1 MMRGT
6 PHKPLRRPIPGQA
19 PYGGDARHGRRGS
32 AMTILIADDDRGLV
46 LLLSK
51 HLLKRGFEVAGAYDA
66 MQASVTAI
74 RQPIDAVILDINMPA
89 GTGYEV
95 LKRMRSNPRSSL
107 IPVIVLSGSIQPS
120 EEQKVIAMGAD
131 AFLQKPVDL
140 AQLDNLIT
148 TLLGGREDSAQP
160 GVPPTGNS
168 KA

>member
-1 MMRGT
+1 
-6 PHKPLRRPIPGQA
+6 
-19 PYGGDARHGRRGS
+19 
-32 AMTILIADDDRGLV
+32 MTILIADDDRGLV

-107 IPVIVLSGSIQPS
+107 IPVIVLSGSIQPA
-120 EEQKVIAMGAD
+120 EEQKAKAMGAD

-140 AQLDNLIT
+140 AQLDNLIA
-148 TLLGGREDSAQP
+148 TLLGVAEHPAQP
-160 GVPPTGNS
+160 GVPPARRS
-168 KA
+168 APEKA

>member
-1 MMRGT
+1 
-6 PHKPLRRPIPGQA
+6 
-19 PYGGDARHGRRGS
+19 
-32 AMTILIADDDRGLV
+32 V

-140 AQLDNLIT
+140 AQLDDLIT
-148 TLLGGREDSAQP
+148 TLLGGREDSAPP
-160 GVPPTGNS
+160 GVPAS
-168 KA
+168 KPPAHAKT

>member
-1 MMRGT
+1 
-6 PHKPLRRPIPGQA
+6 
-19 PYGGDARHGRRGS
+19 
-32 AMTILIADDDRGLV
+32 MTILIADDDRGLV

-74 RQPIDAVILDINMPA
+74 RKPIDAVILDINMPA

-107 IPVIVLSGSIQPS
+107 IPVIVLTGSIEPA
-120 EEQKVIAMGAD
+120 EEQKVKAMGAD

-140 AQLDNLIT
+140 AQLDRLIAA
-148 TLLGGREDSAQP
+148 LLGVPEESAQP
-160 GVPPTGNS
+160 GAPPTQRS
-168 KA
+168 APEKT